1 METIKLTL
9 VIPVYNREKL
19 LPRTLASVAGQ
30 TCRAFR
36 LILVD
41 NGSTDNSWAVCQ
53 AFRQRQAE
61 SGGPDVTLAR
71 EEHPGAA
78 RARNRGLALCTTPY
92 IYFFDSDDEMSPD
105 FVATLLP
112 ELADEPDVVAFT
124 TVQTDGRTDRVRAF
138 SRSASPAVH
147 ILNSMLST
155 QAMLLRTDF
164 LRAIGGWDESLRM
177 WNDWELGVRVLL
189 ARPRLAWYTRR
200 PFHRIYL
207 HPESLT
213 GNGFSETWPWLRL
226 PMQAALTDVRRL
238 PAESTERRRAETALY
253 YRYAILCGQLRA
265 CGKDEAAEL
274 YRQLRHELF
283 APSALQ
289 RAAARLLYAYAAR
302 GGRGAWR
309 LALALL

>member
-1 METIKLTL
+1 METVKLTL

-41 NGSTDNSWAVCQ
+41 NGSTDKSWAVCQ

-112 ELADEPDVVAFT
+112 ELADEPDAVTFT

-147 ILNSMLST
+147 ILNAMLST
-155 QAMLLRTDF
+155 VSMVLRTDF
-164 LRAIGGWDESLRM
+164 LRTLGSWNESLRT
-177 WNDWELGVRVLL
+177 WDDWELGVRVLL
-189 ARPRLAWYTRR
+189 ARPRLRQLTQR

-207 HPESLT
+207 HADSLT
-213 GNGFSETWPWLRL
+213 GNGFSSTWPWTKLA
-226 PMQAALTDVRRL
+226 MQAALADVRESSVA
-238 PAESTERRRAETALY
+238 PAERRRAETALY
-253 YRYAILCGQLRA
+253 YRYAILFGHLRA
-265 CGKDEAAEL
+265 EGFADMPAL
-274 YRQLRHELF
+274 HRHIREQRF
-283 APSALQ
+283 SPSAVQ
-289 RAAARLLYAYAAR
+289 RIAARLLCAYVAR